1 MSLALAGQ
9 RFALFKTLA
18 FCPATRIIWGIDKK
32 KAAKATFGFD
42 PLSMRVR
49 QLYADQNIRNAAAQR
64 GCP

>member
-1 MSLALAGQ
+1 M
-9 RFALFKTLA
+9 K
-18 FCPATRIIWGIDKK
+18 DEK

-49 QLYADQNIRNAAAQR
+49 QLYADQNIRNATAQR